1 MIYEIFGYSNLTINI
16 VQRMF
21 KKSICLG
28 VFKFVTFG
36 NSKMSAMTPKKTCC
50 RGLVQPGEALL
61 WGERSDPNLF
71 GALDFCGA
79 VVQTLDLGHF
89 LFAQF

>member
-1 MIYEIFGYSNLTINI
+1 
-16 VQRMF
+16 
-21 KKSICLG
+21 
-28 VFKFVTFG
+28 
-36 NSKMSAMTPKKTCC
+36 MTLKKTCC

-79 VVQTLDLGHF
+79 VVQKLDLGHF